1 MKKGFTLIELLV
13 VISIIAILIAISVP
27 ILSSSRQTAK
37 QLQCQKNF
45 NQLNTIVSSYITDYK
60 GLPFAHD
67 IPSASPYRTGEASPF
82 KEYEQILKC
91 PLGLRR
97 YTNTNNIGDVEYFYK
112 FGWKITNGSQLLFPS
127 TDLYFQYNRDYLNC
141 NPNNPPVLFMERDLP
156 HNKKRWVLYMG
167 QNAPKLLTQQ
177 EERFPF

>member
-27 ILSSSRQTAK
+27 ILFGSRQTAK

-45 NQLNTIVSSYITDYK
+45 NQLNTIVSAYIADYK

-67 IPSASPYRTGEASPF
+67 VPSASPYPDGYPSPF

-97 YTNTNNIGDVEYFYK
+97 YTNTTNIGNVEYFYK
-112 FGWKITNGSQLLFPS
+112 FGWKTTNGSQLLFPS
-127 TDLYFQYNRDYLNC
+127 NELYFQYNRDYLNC
-141 NPNNPPVLFMERDLP
+141 NPNDPPVLFMERDLP
-156 HNKKRWVLYMG
+156 HGKKRWVLYMG
-167 QNAPKLLTQQ
+167 ENAPKLLTQQ
-177 EERFPF
+177 QERLPF